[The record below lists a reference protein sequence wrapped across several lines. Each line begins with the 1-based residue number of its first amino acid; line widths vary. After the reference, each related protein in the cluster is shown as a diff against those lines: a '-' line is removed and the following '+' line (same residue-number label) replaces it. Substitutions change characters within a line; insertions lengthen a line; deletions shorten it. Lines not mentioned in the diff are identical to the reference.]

1 MTARS
6 WRRKAIALA
15 AALAAGA
22 LFAIATPSPASADA
36 LRPINV
42 TLTCSLDYGVGLPYG
57 YQITTGSG
65 LYYPPAQSDATVVGN
80 AKTFHLYMPT
90 SATSL
95 GVNTW
100 CNGFIQTAVWQG
112 YLYNVVPGTS
122 TLNAVGNCNTYNY
135 SYYGYSTYLTYCTL
149 TSITYS

>member
-1 MTARS
+1 MSAV
-6 WRRKAIALA
+6 
-15 AALAAGA
+15 ALAAGA

-36 LRPINV
+36 LRPLNV
-42 TLTCSLDYGVGLPYG
+42 TLTCSLEGGSNLPYG

-80 AKTFHLYMPT
+80 AKTFHVYMPT
-90 SATSL
+90 SAGVL

-100 CNGFIQTAVWQG
+100 CGGYQATDWEG
-112 YLYNVVPGTS
+112 YLYSVVPGTS
-122 TLNAVGNCNTYNY
+122 TVNAVGNCDTHTVAYYN
-135 SYYGYSTYLTYCTL
+135 GITEDTWCTL